1 MKFKMEIDF
10 QTKLMLLSFFV
21 LLAILGVNEYF
32 VILEEFVKLL
42 CPSCIGLT

>member
-1 MKFKMEIDF
+1 MKFEIEIDF

-32 VILEEFVKLL
+32 IILEEFVKLL

>member
-1 MKFKMEIDF
+1 MKFEMEIDF
-10 QTKLMLLSFFV
+10 QTKLMFLSFFV
-21 LLAILGVNEYF
+21 LLAVLGVNEYF

>member
-1 MKFKMEIDF
+1 MKFEMEIDF

-32 VILEEFVKLL
+32 IILEEFVKLL